1 MSALAKVYV
10 VDDDAQMRR
19 LLVRQLGGEY
29 EVIGFESAKT
39 FLDVA
44 AALQR
49 GCLILDVRMP
59 EIDGLEVQ
67 RRLAERNLHFPT
79 IMITGL
85 GEVSIAVKAMKAGAV
100 DFVEKPFRRQ
110 QILDSLALA
119 QQHLATL

>member
-1 MSALAKVYV
+1 MDSLANVYI
-10 VDDDAQMRR
+10 VDDDEQMRR
-19 LLVRQLGGEY
+19 VLERQLRTDY
-29 EVIGFESAKT
+29 DVMCFAAARH

-100 DFVEKPFRRQ
+100 DFVEK
-110 QILDSLALA
+110 
-119 QQHLATL
+119 